1 MFPYD
6 PALVAAVATVPRSV
20 PEVVAILEKI
30 DAICDG
36 ADGLKWFNWLYLQVT
51 LAVQARVNLGSGP
64 GAGASAFADPAW
76 IAALDVEFAG
86 FYLGAIR
93 TALTSGSAPGCWQA
107 VFNVRNLPAIT
118 RIQFALAGM
127 NAHIN
132 HDLPQAIVG
141 ICQSTGIAPAHG
153 TTQYNDYAAVN
164 TTLDSIINEAK
175 QELNVRLCGDAL
187 PEANHLEDLLAAFG
201 IAGAREV
208 AWKNAEVMWHLKDVP
223 AVSATFLDSVDATT
237 AVASRTLLVP
247 V

>member
-6 PALVAAVATVPRSV
+6 PTLVAAVATVPRSV
-20 PEVVAILEKI
+20 PDVVGILDKI
-30 DAICDG
+30 DAVCDE

-51 LAVQARVNLGSGP
+51 LAVQARVNLSA
-64 GAGASAFADPAW
+64 GAGAGGGFADAAW
-76 IAALDVEFAG
+76 IAGLDVEFAG

-93 TALTSGSAPGCWQA
+93 AALTSGSAPGCWQA
-107 VFNVRNLPAIT
+107 VFNVRNQPAVT

-132 HDLPQAIVG
+132 HDLPQAIVAT
-141 ICQSTGIAPAHG
+141 CQATGIAPQHG
-153 TTQYNDYAAVN
+153 TTQYNDYTAVN

-201 IAGAREV
+201 IEGAREV
-208 AWKNAEVMWHLKDVP
+208 AWKNAEVMWHLRDVP